1 MQGRTISNGLSAA
14 EVLSTSILTI
24 RFGITIRDFIW
35 WCPGLSDVGAKED
48 RRVFIIHV
56 LVTDADG
63 FYDLASSRTR
73 MIRCSEVHS
82 DGRAVTCYV
91 DNPDGSLLKATFP
104 AELVTEIDELVPAKV
119 VRAVRRKLRQAEDE
133 VEHHS
138 SKKHVHDPA
147 YR

>member
-1 MQGRTISNGLSAA
+1 M
-14 EVLSTSILTI
+14 
-24 RFGITIRDFIW
+24 
-35 WCPGLSDVGAKED
+35 GAKED
-48 RRVFIIHV
+48 RRVFIVHV
-56 LVTDADG
+56 LLPDADG
-63 FYDLASSRTR
+63 FYDLASSKTR
-73 MIRCSEVHS
+73 MIHCAEVHS

-119 VRAVRRKLRQAEDE
+119 VRAVRRRLRQAEDE